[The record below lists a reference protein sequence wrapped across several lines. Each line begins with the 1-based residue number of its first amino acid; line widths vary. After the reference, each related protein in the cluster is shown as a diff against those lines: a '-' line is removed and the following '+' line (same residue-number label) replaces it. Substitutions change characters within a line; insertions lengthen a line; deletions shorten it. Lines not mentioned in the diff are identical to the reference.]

1 MFDWIYTIVEKGGY
15 FGIAFLMFLE
25 NVFPPIPSELIM
37 PMGGYASSQG
47 ELSFWGVVL
56 AGTVGATFGQLPLY
70 YLGRLWGFRRLRDWV
85 ESHGYWTGVTTE
97 DLDNSSRWFGRHQ
110 GKAVFLCRLVPTLRS
125 LISVPAGLAEM
136 NLLKFLAFTF
146 VGSAI
151 WNVFLVGCGQ
161 VLESRFEDVE
171 TYLNPVSW
179 VIVLGILF
187 AYLWKVYKGYQAT
200 RDL

>member
-1 MFDWIYTIVEKGGY
+1 MFDWIYAIVEKGGY
-15 FGIAFLMFLE
+15 LGIAFLMFLE

-56 AGTVGATFGQLPLY
+56 AGTVGATLGQLPLY
-70 YLGRLWGFRRLRDWV
+70 YLGRVWGFRRLRDWV

-125 LISVPAGLAEM
+125 LISVPAGLTEM

-151 WNVFLVGCGQ
+151 WNVFLAGCGQ